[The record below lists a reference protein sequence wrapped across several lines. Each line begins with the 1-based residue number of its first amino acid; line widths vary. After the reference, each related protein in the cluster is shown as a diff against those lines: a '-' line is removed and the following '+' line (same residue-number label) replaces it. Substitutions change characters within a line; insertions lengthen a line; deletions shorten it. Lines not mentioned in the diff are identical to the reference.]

1 MTQKN
6 QLETIRVREYNYKD
20 MLLIY
25 GGYSMEYLTTAEYAE
40 KWGISQRRVG
50 IYCKEGRLEGAIIK
64 GKTWLIP
71 ADAKKPEDPR
81 KTRKK

>member
-1 MTQKN
+1 
-6 QLETIRVREYNYKD
+6 
-20 MLLIY
+20 
-25 GGYSMEYLTTAEYAE
+25 MEYLTTAEFAE

-71 ADAKKPEDPR
+71 ADSKKPEDPR
-81 KTRKK
+81 KRQKKEQ

>member
-1 MTQKN
+1 
-6 QLETIRVREYNYKD
+6 
-20 MLLIY
+20 
-25 GGYSMEYLTTAEYAE
+25 MEYLTTAEFAE

-50 IYCKEGRLEGAIIK
+50 IYCRDGRLEGAIIK

-81 KTRKK
+81 RKRRNGKNLMFH

>member
-1 MTQKN
+1 MF
-6 QLETIRVREYNYKD
+6 IF
-20 MLLIY
+20 
-25 GGYSMEYLTTAEYAE
+25 GGYSMEYLTTAEFAK

-71 ADAKKPEDPR
+71 ADVKKPEDPR
-81 KTRKK
+81 RVRKEEK